1 MELLKELTQAWGVA
15 GREKNIRAII
25 KREITGL
32 ADEMYTDNLG
42 NLIALKRGTD
52 SAAKKKIMLA
62 AHMDEIGLQVK
73 KIEGDGRIKVCRVG
87 WVWTSALFN
96 DKVVFQNGTVG
107 VVGCDGDIEGAKND
121 AGRLYIDIGCTSKEE
136 TEQYVKVGDYCGFI
150 GQYYELK
157 NERIT
162 AKSFDNRVGCY
173 ILIEALKRNKGKG
186 PNDVYYVFSVQ
197 EELGCRGAQTAAA
210 QIAPDIGI
218 SVDVTPDHAYPG
230 DLTGC
235 NVVGAGVGVKLGDPS
250 AIMDEYLVDEML
262 ACCEENGIKYQRDV
276 MDRGGTDAS
285 SMNLS
290 GAGVRVAAIS
300 IVDRF
305 PHSQSSIISKDDV
318 RNAIKLTDHYTH
330 RTFVFED

>member
-1 MELLKELTQAWGVA
+1 MADKYIKAHCAKHDKWFALEL
-15 GREKNIRAII
+15 
-25 KREITGL
+25 
-32 ADEMYTDNLG
+32 
-42 NLIALKRGTD
+42 D
-52 SAAKKKIMLA
+52 SARG
-62 AHMDEIGLQVK
+62 GLQVVNFVGMTK
-73 KIEGDGRIKVCRVG
+73 EEAQRIQTEVSGTSFRVAPTLRRCCKCG
-87 WVWTSALFN
+87 T
-96 DKVVFQNGTVG
+96 DKVGTCSHTESLTAG
-107 VVGCDGDIEGAKND
+107 GTSMCDVAYSYQCLFCDQLRISGAKAD
-121 AGRLYIDIGCTSKEE
+121 TSRYSEWVGISNIPGATKDRFGNPQGS
-136 TEQYVKVGDYCGFI
+136 QYDLAKDGGFKGSKI
-150 GQYYELK
+150 VFMCL
-157 NERIT
+157 
-162 AKSFDNRVGCY
+162 NRAVIVQLDCA
-173 ILIEALKRNKGKG
+173 IEALKRNKGKG

-197 EELGCRGAQTAAA
+197 EELGGRGAQTAAA